1 MHKKY
6 LNQYFLINSE
16 FDPCDFKI
24 LLIIR
29 GKGRRV
35 ILIKEKTVVFRIIF
49 FTPINIGVQRTI

>member
-49 FTPINIGVQRTI
+49 LPL